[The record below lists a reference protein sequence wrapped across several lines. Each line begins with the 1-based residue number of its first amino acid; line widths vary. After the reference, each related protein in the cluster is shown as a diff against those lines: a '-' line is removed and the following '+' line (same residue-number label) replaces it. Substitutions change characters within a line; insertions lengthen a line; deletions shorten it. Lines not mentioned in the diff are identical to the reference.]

1 MPPRTVIP
9 NAPGPIARSGHAIIA
24 WAIVLGLWLQAVA
37 VPALVLQQAAWADNP
52 ALASPLL
59 CNPADSGKAPARHR
73 HAPDVNAAACIL
85 KHQGALWL
93 LDNPTVPVLIRRD
106 SVFMRLAPRFVRPV
120 APSRSARPYAA
131 RAPPFRC

>member
-1 MPPRTVIP
+1 MPPRTQT
-9 NAPGPIARSGHAIIA
+9 PIQRLGRDLLA
-24 WAIVLGLWLQAVA
+24 WAIVLGLWLQAIA

-73 HAPDVNAAACIL
+73 HAPDVSAAACIL

-93 LDNPTVPVLIRRD
+93 LDNPTVPVLIRWDGVCVRRA
-106 SVFMRLAPRFVRPV
+106 SRFVSPV